1 MELDL
6 GKEGSSIECAVYI
19 SRSRDVDSTQTTG
32 DKLVSDLD
40 MGYQK
45 QAYSHNIRQP
55 DQ

>member
-6 GKEGSSIECAVYI
+6 GKEGS
-19 SRSRDVDSTQTTG
+19 SRDVDSTQTTG